1 MTKTA
6 APPIDPLVW
15 RIGVVTVLGT
25 VMSVLDTTIVN
36 VALDPLAREL
46 DTSLSTISWVVTAY
60 LLAIAA
66 VTPAA
71 GWASR
76 RIGTR
81 RLYLISLVL
90 FTLGSI
96 ACGLAWGSTSL
107 IVARVFQGAGGGLL
121 LPVGQQIVVG
131 AAGRENL
138 GRVMGVLGVPTVLA
152 PVFGPTV
159 GGFLLE
165 HVSWR
170 AVFLINAPIGVVAL
184 VLALRLL
191 PRDTGQA
198 TYPLDVTGLVLGSVG
213 LGLVVYGLS
222 EVATQPALVRAGV
235 VLPVAA
241 GLVLLTLFVRGA
253 LRREHP
259 LLDLRLFADRTYSL
273 ASFAFFVNGAISLG
287 ALILL
292 PLYLQQVR
300 GESAT
305 VTGALVA
312 PTAVGVVLVMRKA
325 GRLTDVYGG
334 GQVATVGTVIVA
346 LATLPFAWLDQD
358 TSYTFL
364 VVVMLV
370 RGIGVGLAGMPLM
383 AAALVSMPARS
394 AADATAQLFV
404 LQRVGGSLG
413 TALFVVVLERTAD
426 FGTTFGLVAA
436 LTALSVVPCVLLAAS
451 QRRTAIPVALAD

>member
-1 MTKTA
+1 MTEAT
-6 APPIDPLVW
+6 IDPVVW
-15 RIGVVTVLGT
+15 RIGTVTVLGT

-46 DTSLSTISWVVTAY
+46 DTSLPTISWIVTAY

-81 RLYLISLVL
+81 KLYLISLGL
-90 FTLGSI
+90 FTLGSV
-96 ACGLAWGSTSL
+96 ACGLAWDAPSL

-121 LPVGQQIVVG
+121 LPVGQSIIVG
-131 AAGRENL
+131 AAGRQNL

-152 PVFGPTV
+152 PVVGPTV

-170 AVFLINAPIGVVAL
+170 AVFLINVPIGLLAL
-184 VLALRLL
+184 VLAVRLL
-191 PRDTGQA
+191 PHDTGQP
-198 TYPLDVTGLVLGSVG
+198 TYRLDLPGLLLGSVG

-222 EVATQPALVRAGV
+222 EVAGSGALVRAAT
-235 VLPVAA
+235 VLPV
-241 GLVLLTLFVRGA
+241 LVGIGLLTAFVRHA
-253 LRREHP
+253 LGREHP
-259 LLDLRLFADRTYSL
+259 LLDLRLFGDRTYAL
-273 ASFAFFVNGAISLG
+273 ASFASFVNGAISLG

-292 PLYLQQVR
+292 PLYLQGVR
-300 GESAT
+300 HESAT
-305 VTGALVA
+305 TTGLLVA
-312 PTAVGVVLVMRKA
+312 PTAIGVVLVMRRA

-334 GQVATVGTVIVA
+334 GRVASVGTAIVTVATV
-346 LATLPFAWLDQD
+346 PFAWLDAE
-358 TSYTFL
+358 TSYAFL
-364 VVVMLV
+364 VVVMFV

-383 AAALVSMPARS
+383 AAALRSIEARS
-394 AADATAQLFV
+394 SADASAQLFV

-436 LTALSVVPCVLLAAS
+436 LTGLSLVPCLLLAAS
-451 QRRTAIPVALAD
+451 ERRRQAPPVMVPSG